1 MDDLKKSFEKEPKT
15 RKIILVAA
23 LAGFVSTFFP
33 WWSISID
40 SPFGDFGGF
49 SANGWH
55 RFGYLTGL
63 SSLGIILMW
72 LLPKVGVKFTL
83 PAKEEVLYKG
93 LSIALL
99 AGPVIWILDSSF
111 DFSVMGVGVYIALA
125 AGGISTYFTVVKKE
139 NKAPEVKTEV
149 KK

>member
-1 MDDLKKSFEKEPKT
+1 MDDLKKSFDKEPKS
-15 RKIILVAA
+15 RKIILLSA
-23 LAGFVSTFFP
+23 LAGLVSSFLP

-40 SPFGDFGGF
+40 SPFGSFGGF

-55 RFGYLTGL
+55 RFGYLTAL
-63 SSLGIILMW
+63 SSIALILMW
-72 LLPKVGVKFTL
+72 VLPKIGMKFSL
-83 PAKEEVLYKG
+83 PAKEDVLYKV

-111 DFSVMGVGVYIALA
+111 EFSVMGVGVYLALA
-125 AGGISTYFTVVKKE
+125 AGAAATYFAVIKKDKKGPE
-139 NKAPEVKTEV
+139 AKAEV

>member
-23 LAGFVSTFFP
+23 LAGFVSSFLP
-33 WWSISID
+33 WWSISIE

-55 RFGYLTGL
+55 RFGYLTSL
-63 SSLGIILMW
+63 SSIAIILMW
-72 LLPKVGVKFTL
+72 LLPKIGVKFTL

-93 LSIALL
+93 LSVALL

-111 DFSVMGVGVYIALA
+111 EFSVMGVGVYLALA
-125 AGGISTYFTVVKKE
+125 AGGVATYFSVVKKD
-139 NKAPEVKTEV
+139 KKGPEEKVEV